1 MMKETISRQVKKS
14 LILKQLAL
22 TIPLNALF
30 VALLVLGFYT
40 VFTLKG
46 DATGINYAGQLRSRS
61 HELALQITEYHAL
74 QGGARDS
81 AHRAILSG
89 MEDFETI
96 LYGLRDGNK
105 ALGLKGFKVPP
116 KGADF
121 SYSDPWWQYN
131 RHIEDY
137 NQRIKPLIL
146 YVLESPSQEEARDAI
161 KAYSKNVSAFVGDSD
176 RTVRLLQS
184 LSEKKVSGFKNTE
197 FVLLGLFLGILGGS
211 FFLSTVF
218 IQRPFLDVLKG
229 TTAFSRGDL
238 NYKIPV
244 RRRDEMGILA
254 SSFNDMA
261 AALKSKVAEVQ
272 TTRDLLNEVLGGI
285 GCLVRI
291 VDPKAHRV
299 TFQSKSLQAI
309 YPEGLKRHCY
319 TILGREVACER
330 CTSAEAIEKKKD
342 FCKEE
347 EAATGGVFY
356 EVHSFPFPNP
366 DGSITTAIEVIRDI
380 TARKKAEWE
389 VQTSQNLVN
398 EVLGSIGCFVRI
410 VNPKTHKVIFQNRP
424 LEAVYPQGLERHCYT
439 LLSREVACERCTSA
453 EAIEK
458 RKDCRKEEET
468 PGEVFYEVHS
478 FPFPNPD
485 GSITTAI
492 EVIRDITARKKME
505 GELEDSRMRLLESQK
520 MVTVGNLTLG
530 IAHHINNP
538 LSGINM
544 SANILLKE
552 IDGAKECVHSEDL
565 INHLRRIKEAGMRCE
580 VVMKDLLNISRL
592 PKLKKLPTHVNEAV
606 EHALDVM
613 APQLELSKIKLV
625 KELSDTAPNILGSRS
640 QLETVFMNI
649 ISGAVNEMP
658 EGGTLTVRTEYLSSE
673 DKVEVTIADTG
684 RGINEKDLPSLFDP
698 YFILKIRPSIKGTGL
713 ELSLAQL
720 TVQSHGG
727 TIEADSEEAKGTTF
741 RVKLPACKETGPAGV
756 GSSRRF

>member
-1 MMKETISRQVKKS
+1 
-14 LILKQLAL
+14 
-22 TIPLNALF
+22 N
-30 VALLVLGFYT
+30 
-40 VFTLKG
+40 
-46 DATGINYAGQLRSRS
+46 
-61 HELALQITEYHAL
+61 
-74 QGGARDS
+74 
-81 AHRAILSG
+81 
-89 MEDFETI
+89 
-96 LYGLRDGNK
+96 
-105 ALGLKGFKVPP
+105 
-116 KGADF
+116 
-121 SYSDPWWQYN
+121 DPWWQFDRHVENYN
-131 RHIEDY
+131 R
-137 NQRIKPLIL
+137 RMKPLIL
-146 YVLESPSQEEARDAI
+146 HVLESPNQEEAKESLKI
-161 KAYSKNVSAFVGDSD
+161 YSKNVSAFVGDSD
-176 RTVRLLQS
+176 STVRLLQS
-184 LSEKKVSGFKNTE
+184 LSEKKISWFKNTE

-238 NYKIPV
+238 NYRIPV

-261 AALKSKVAEVQ
+261 TALKSKVAEVQ
-272 TTRDLLNEVLGGI
+272 ATRDLLNEVLGGI

-319 TILGREVACER
+319 TILGRETACER
-330 CTSAEAIEKKKD
+330 CTSTEAIEKRKD

-356 EVHSFPFPNP
+356 EIHSFPFPNP
-366 DGSITTAIEVIRDI
+366 DGSITSAIEVIRDI

-439 LLSREVACERCTSA
+439 LLGSETPCERCTSM

-458 RKDCRKEEET
+458 RKDFCKEEEAAN
-468 PGEVFYEVHS
+468 GGVFYEIHS

-492 EVIRDITARKKME
+492 EVIRDITSRKKME

-544 SANILLKE
+544 SADILLKE

-565 INHLRRIKEAGMRCE
+565 ISHLRRIKEAGGRCE
-580 VVMKDLLNISRL
+580 MVMKDLLNISRL
-592 PKLKKLPTHVNEAV
+592 PKLRKLPTHVNEAV
-606 EHALDVM
+606 EHALNVM
-613 APQLELSKIKLV
+613 VPQLELSKIKLV
-625 KELSDTAPNILGSRS
+625 KELSDTAPKILGSRS

-649 ISGAVNEMP
+649 ISGAINEMP

-684 RGINEKDLPSLFDP
+684 RGINKNDLPSLFDP

-727 TIEADSEEAKGTTF
+727 TIEADSEEGKGTTF
-741 RVKLPACKETGPAGV
+741 GVKLPACKETSPAGV
-756 GSSRRF
+756 GSRG